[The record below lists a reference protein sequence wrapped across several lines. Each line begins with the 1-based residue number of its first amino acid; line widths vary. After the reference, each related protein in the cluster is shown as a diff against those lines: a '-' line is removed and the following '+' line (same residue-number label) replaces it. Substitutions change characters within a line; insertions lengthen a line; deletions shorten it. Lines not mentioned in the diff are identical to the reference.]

1 MIIFFL
7 FTIKFIND
15 IMKMVKG
22 MNGVVIVDKPKGM
35 TSRDVVNIVSKK
47 YSTKKVGHTG
57 TLDPIATGVL
67 VLCIGKA
74 TKLVS
79 RLTSLEKEYIATV
92 ILGTKTDTLDI
103 TGNIIDDKIC
113 IKTKEEI
120 EEVLKNFIGSYNQE
134 VPKYSAVKINGKK
147 LYEYAR
153 ENKCIPLPKRLV
165 NIKSIELLDNVTY
178 ENNKTTFSFKCE
190 VSKGTYIR
198 SLINDIAQRL
208 NTIGVMSDLR
218 RVKQGNFDI
227 KDSIKLEDLSN
238 DNVIAIKD
246 VLNIKK
252 IKLTN
257 DIRKK
262 VLNGAPID
270 NIYNED
276 EILFV
281 DEDEVALYKS
291 KDNRL
296 ISEIMFKGGN

>member
-1 MIIFFL
+1 
-7 FTIKFIND
+7 
-15 IMKMVKG
+15 

-92 ILGTKTDTLDI
+92 IFGEETDTLDI

-113 IKTKEEI
+113 IKTQKEI
-120 EEVLKNFIGSYNQE
+120 EEVLKSFIGSYNQE

-153 ENKCIPLPKRLV
+153 EDKNVILPKRIV
-165 NIKSIELLDNVTY
+165 HIKSIELLGDVTY
-178 ENNKTTFSFKCE
+178 KNNKTIFSFKCV

-198 SLINDIAQRL
+198 SLIRDIAQRL
-208 NTIGVMSDLR
+208 NTVGIMSDLR
-218 RVKQGNFDI
+218 RVKQGSFDI
-227 KDSIKLEDLSN
+227 KNSIKLENLSN
-238 DNVIAIKD
+238 DDIISIRNILNV
-246 VLNIKK
+246 KK
-252 IKLTN
+252 VKLTS

-262 VLNGAPID
+262 ILNGAPVE

-276 EILFV
+276 EILFI
-281 DEDEVALYKS
+281 DEDEIALYKS
-291 KDNRL
+291 KDNKL

>member
-1 MIIFFL
+1 
-7 FTIKFIND
+7 
-15 IMKMVKG
+15 

-92 ILGTKTDTLDI
+92 ILGEETDTLDI
-103 TGNIIDDKIC
+103 TGNVIDDKIC
-113 IKTKEEI
+113 IKTQKEI
-120 EEVLKNFIGSYNQE
+120 EEVLKSFIGSYNQE

-153 ENKCIPLPKRLV
+153 EDKNVILPKRIV
-165 NIKSIELLDNVTY
+165 HIKSIELLGDVTY
-178 ENNKTTFSFKCE
+178 KNNKTIFSFKCV

-198 SLINDIAQRL
+198 SLIRDIAQRL
-208 NTIGVMSDLR
+208 NTVGIMSDLR
-218 RVKQGNFDI
+218 RVKQGSFDI
-227 KDSIKLEDLSN
+227 KNSIKLENLSN
-238 DNVIAIKD
+238 DDIISIRNILNV
-246 VLNIKK
+246 KK
-252 IKLTN
+252 VKLTS

-262 VLNGAPID
+262 ILNGAPVD

-276 EILFV
+276 EVLFV
-281 DEDEVALYKS
+281 DEDEIALYKS
-291 KDNRL
+291 KDNKL